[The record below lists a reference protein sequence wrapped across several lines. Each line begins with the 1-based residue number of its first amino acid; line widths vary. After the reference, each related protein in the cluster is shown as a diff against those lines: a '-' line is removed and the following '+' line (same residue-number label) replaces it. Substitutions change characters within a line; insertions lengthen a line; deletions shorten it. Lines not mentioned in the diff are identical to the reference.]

1 LGSIRKRHPSVKE
14 NPLRSSSF
22 IRSIKQKFGNEKTK
36 IFDTGRIRVRVGIIP
51 KKMEEGTI
59 AAGTVA
65 KP

>member
-1 LGSIRKRHPSVKE
+1 MKE

-22 IRSIKQKFGNEKTK
+22 ISSIKQKFGNEKTK

-65 KP
+65 RP